1 MILQGSFSTDVVH
14 KEMGRKTEIAKIVLN
29 LSNNLFLYFGK
40 QKIRLKNNRQNG
52 KLDRIAQKQQNGGTH
67 CVSLTNHTRMA
78 FRKNIL
84 NDL

>member
-40 QKIRLKNNRQNG
+40 QKIRLKNNH
-52 KLDRIAQKQQNGGTH
+52 QKGE
-67 CVSLTNHTRMA
+67 TR
-78 FRKNIL
+78 
-84 NDL
+84 